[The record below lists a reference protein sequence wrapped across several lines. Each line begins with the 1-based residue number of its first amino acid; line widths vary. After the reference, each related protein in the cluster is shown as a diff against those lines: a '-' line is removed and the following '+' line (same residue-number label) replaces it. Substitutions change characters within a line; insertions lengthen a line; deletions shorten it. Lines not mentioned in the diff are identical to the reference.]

1 MCHPEVLFKIL
12 ESKKLICTPNNSVRA
27 LNRRVFRD
35 IIEIPRANGGNKNV
49 AVMRE

>member
-1 MCHPEVLFKIL
+1 MCQPKMLLKIL

-27 LNRRVFRD
+27 LNRRVYFV

-49 AVMRE
+49 AVTRE